1 MNRPFSGPQDQAA
14 RLRHALTSTAYAP
27 IQQCDVSLHLVI
39 HEPQDRNERVWDSYT
54 LMLL

>member
-14 RLRHALTSTAYAP
+14 HLRHALTSTAYAP